1 MISRKKIIHNKTC
14 VQTNKLTVVLEHLF
28 HNCSPSQICIVAFG
42 DGFQISNLFE
52 NVYQDFCWMK
62 FHFHKSNYRCK
73 LSKLVWTERRQVKP
87 NIHLH
92 VCEFCIKHFDWLTD
106 IWERTHNCL
115 LYFKFSR
122 LSKLLFRN
130 RFFPLISNPKIQMKK
145 DRRPCHK
152 CTLRCN
158 PYSCVA
164 TPARWEVLIM
174 FYLTEQRNLLTK
186 GLSGPFN
193 YALPKI
199 RYYWQFVK

>member
-1 MISRKKIIHNKTC
+1 M
-14 VQTNKLTVVLEHLF
+14 
-28 HNCSPSQICIVAFG
+28 
-42 DGFQISNLFE
+42 
-52 NVYQDFCWMK
+52 
-62 FHFHKSNYRCK
+62 
-73 LSKLVWTERRQVKP
+73 
-87 NIHLH
+87 
-92 VCEFCIKHFDWLTD
+92 CEFCIKHFDWLID

-122 LSKLLFRN
+122 LSKLLFSN

-164 TPARWEVLIM
+164 PANRWEVLIM

-199 RYYWQFVK
+199 RYYWQLWSSNYIKYILFERSNNSIHYIFLVFCLQTSHGFWKNAKGQNSLQGHPWYRDWSRSYRWPSGICSLGGSRRSQKPLPDGVQMQEMSSDVGHSL